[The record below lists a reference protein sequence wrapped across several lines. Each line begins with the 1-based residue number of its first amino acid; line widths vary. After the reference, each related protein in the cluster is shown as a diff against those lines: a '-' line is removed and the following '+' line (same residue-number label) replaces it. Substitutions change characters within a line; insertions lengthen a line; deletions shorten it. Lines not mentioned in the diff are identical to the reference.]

1 MRIGGTLFAR
11 LRIGE
16 KIGLS
21 FGLVGLLFIGVILAY
36 HRTLTGALD
45 HYQELQTVHQAKSD
59 RAREIAMNLLRASD
73 AEKSFLLHRQEAA
86 IAEANREIDRL
97 LERTEQLRGIDAQG
111 AQAAALI
118 SDLAGSYRESLK
130 AIADAWRVKGLDHN
144 TGLQGA
150 FRDTAHRLQEMA
162 AGYQI
167 GPIYIDLLQIRR
179 SEKDLGLRHEEH
191 YRARVGHLIEG
202 LGSKIEVSAM
212 PTEAKTQMLAVLDAY
227 RDAFGRFADKAL
239 ADEDIGGGKGPFR
252 DEAHRL
258 EDLIQR
264 QYVPGMEVS
273 VLELRRREEDY
284 LLRLDPRYVG
294 MVEEELAALRGQ
306 VGASLVAEPEKAA
319 LLGMLTSYERDFRA
333 LVDQNAR
340 VEELTA
346 RMNEAAERIFAVVE
360 TTVSAATQA
369 ADKVAAEVQAGAAR
383 DTRIMLW
390 IVAVAALLGILFSVL
405 ITRWIT
411 RPVLQM
417 AGLLDQLALEDS
429 IERIDTVP
437 GSRDEI
443 NAMAESLNQMAEHKR
458 RLFAW
463 WKASLAEM
471 SNAGGD
477 TSAVPERAREPLRQT
492 LLAEIEGLGR
502 EIAAQ
507 SDLLA
512 AAPAGEWRDPAS
524 RLAKAARTLS
534 QRVEILRH

>member
-1 MRIGGTLFAR
+1 
-11 LRIGE
+11 
-16 KIGLS
+16 
-21 FGLVGLLFIGVILAY
+21 
-36 HRTLTGALD
+36 
-45 HYQELQTVHQAKSD
+45 
-59 RAREIAMNLLRASD
+59 
-73 AEKSFLLHRQEAA
+73 
-86 IAEANREIDRL
+86 
-97 LERTEQLRGIDAQG
+97 
-111 AQAAALI
+111 
-118 SDLAGSYRESLK
+118 
-130 AIADAWRVKGLDHN
+130 
-144 TGLQGA
+144 
-150 FRDTAHRLQEMA
+150 
-162 AGYQI
+162 
-167 GPIYIDLLQIRR
+167 
-179 SEKDLGLRHEEH
+179 
-191 YRARVGHLIEG
+191 
-202 LGSKIEVSAM
+202 M
-212 PTEAKTQMLAVLDAY
+212 PTEGKTQMLAVLDAY

-273 VLELRRREEDY
+273 VLELRRREKDY

-369 ADKVAAEVQAGAAR
+369 ADNVAAEVQAGAAR